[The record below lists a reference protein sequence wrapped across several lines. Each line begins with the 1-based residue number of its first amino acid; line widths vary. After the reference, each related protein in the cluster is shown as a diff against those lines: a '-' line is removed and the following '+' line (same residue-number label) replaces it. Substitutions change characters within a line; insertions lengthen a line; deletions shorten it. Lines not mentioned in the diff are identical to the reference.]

1 MSRDAAVGNVG
12 SRVVKATTAAIEDRT
27 DTSTDTRARMLR
39 HVERFG
45 HGEYGEY
52 GEYGEAVTMPSRAT
66 FYRLV
71 DAPRRP
77 LPDGGSAP
85 TGRQPPSPSAVGSDG
100 IRGRSARHGSRRF
113 AVALGH
119 PPRTPGLA
127 RVHRM
132 LRPPD
137 VGSFDDKGTRCP
149 SAVRRARPSRM
160 RARPASNAD
169 S

>member
-12 SRVVKATTAAIEDRT
+12 SRVVKATTAAIEDQA

-45 HGEYGEY
+45 HDEYGEY
-52 GEYGEAVTMPSRAT
+52 GAYGEAVTMPSRAM

-71 DAPRRP
+71 GALRRP

-85 TGRQPPSPSAVGSDG
+85 IGRQPPSPNAIGSDG
-100 IRGRSARHGSRRF
+100 IRGRGARHGSRRF

-119 PPRTPGLA
+119 PPRTNPGMA

-132 LRPPD
+132 LRPPV
-137 VGSFDDKGTRCP
+137 VGSIDDKVTRCP
-149 SAVRRARPSRM
+149 GAVRCGAPG
-160 RARPASNAD
+160 PPG
-169 S
+169 

>member
-1 MSRDAAVGNVG
+1 MSRDAAVGNVD
-12 SRVVKATTAAIEDRT
+12 SRVVKATIAAIEDRT

-45 HGEYGEY
+45 HDEY

-71 DAPRRP
+71 DAPRGP
-77 LPDGGSAP
+77 LPDGGSALN
-85 TGRQPPSPSAVGSDG
+85 GRQPPSPSAIGSDG
-100 IRGRSARHGSRRF
+100 IGGRGARHGSGRF

-119 PPRTPGLA
+119 PPRAPGLA

-132 LRPPD
+132 LRPPV
-137 VGSFDDKGTRCP
+137 VGSLDDKGTRCP
-149 SAVRRARPSRM
+149 GAVRRARPSRM

>member
-45 HGEYGEY
+45 HDEY
-52 GEYGEAVTMPSRAT
+52 GEYGEAVALPSPAT
-66 FYRLV
+66 FCRLV
-71 DAPRRP
+71 DALRRP

-85 TGRQPPSPSAVGSDG
+85 IGRQTPSPSAIGSDG
-100 IRGRSARHGSRRF
+100 IRGRGARHGSRRF

-119 PPRTPGLA
+119 PPRTNPGMA

-132 LRPPD
+132 LRPPV

-149 SAVRRARPSRM
+149 GAVRRARPSRM